1 MSRWIAVGYGA
12 LLDAE
17 RVVAAVRARSAPVK
31 RMLDAA
37 GPAQV
42 VNLTYGYPR
51 ECVVL
56 LDTGHLALISLTLDD
71 LLRRLNT
78 EEDHDEF

>member
-17 RVVAAVRARSAPVK
+17 RIVAAVRVRSTPVK
-31 RMLDAA
+31 RMLAAA

-56 LDTGHLALISLTLDD
+56 LDTGHFALISLTLDE
-71 LLRRLNT
+71 LLRQLNSK
-78 EEDHDEF
+78 EEGDES